1 MTHKARFFVSMF
13 ICLHAIVAVLHGMT
27 HAGTNIWLTSIFSNA
42 FVVVVI
48 YIAPL
53 VALSLL
59 YTRWYQW
66 GIWLLF
72 LSMVGS
78 LLFGLWYHFLLPGA
92 DNVASVSPGAWR
104 LSFQISAFLL
114 ALIEALGSAVG
125 VWLLY
130 TARRIQVAR
139 Q

>member
-92 DNVASVSPGAWR
+92 DNVRLYLQVHGVSLFRLAPFYSLLSR
-104 LSFQISAFLL
+104 LSVPL
-114 ALIEALGSAVG
+114 
-125 VWLLY
+125 
-130 TARRIQVAR
+130 
-139 Q
+139 